1 MGSITGAAVDYGT
14 HALEGRR
21 AYQIPLAVFFLAPT
35 LQSIALFFFPETP
48 RWLMVQGKD
57 EEAEVALRKLRNPS
71 IEETELQAELNEIRQ
86 STKEQVN
93 KNKGA
98 LFLEMWRGTNLRR
111 TLLSIAVVCFHSAN
125 GASFLEE

>member
-1 MGSITGAAVDYGT
+1 
-14 HALEGRR
+14 
-21 AYQIPLAVFFLAPT
+21 
-35 LQSIALFFFPETP
+35 
-48 RWLMVQGKD
+48 MVQGKD